1 MQVGVW
7 RMKHLL
13 WNSSLSIEQ
22 FYGNFREKGFKK
34 VSKIGEFDFIIV
46 KFKEGLENVQ
56 FKEKEKLK
64 AKKNE
69 IELVL
74 QAKPFQIKYNNLK
87 QQWRK
92 ITDKKNYF
100 SISFHWRPWMV
111 QSHQSYLIDTNKGLD
126 SVYSEIA
133 DT

>member
-1 MQVGVW
+1 MQLDVW
-7 RMKHLL
+7 RIKHLL
-13 WNSSLSIEQ
+13 WNSSWSIEQ
-22 FYGNFREKGFKK
+22 FYGNFRERGFKK
-34 VSKIGEFDFIIV
+34 ASKIEAFDLIVV

-56 FKEKEKLK
+56 FKERENLK

-74 QAKPFQIKYNNLK
+74 EAKPFQIKYDNLK

-92 ITDKKNYF
+92 ITDKKTSSRLAFTEDPEWFKVINP
-100 SISFHWRPWMV
+100 I
-111 QSHQSYLIDTNKGLD
+111 LIDTNKGLD
-126 SVYSEIA
+126 SVYSEIS

>member
-1 MQVGVW
+1 MQLDVW
-7 RMKHLL
+7 RIKHLL
-13 WNSSLSIEQ
+13 WNSSWSIEQ
-22 FYGNFREKGFKK
+22 FCGNFREKGFKK
-34 VSKIGEFDFIIV
+34 ASKIEVFDLIIV

-92 ITDKKNYF
+92 ITDKKT
-100 SISFHWRPWMV
+100 ISRLAFTEDPEWFKVINPIWLSQM
-111 QSHQSYLIDTNKGLD
+111 KG
-126 SVYSEIA
+126 
-133 DT
+133 